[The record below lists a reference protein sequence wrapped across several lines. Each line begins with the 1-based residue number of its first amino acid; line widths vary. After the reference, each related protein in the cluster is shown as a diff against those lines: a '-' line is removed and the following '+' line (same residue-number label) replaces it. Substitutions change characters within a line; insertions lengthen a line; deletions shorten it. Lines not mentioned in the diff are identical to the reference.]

1 MPLPGR
7 ISPYLVQR
15 RLARVMLNA
24 QNNMVAKNNSKETRG
39 TKWREVELK
48 VFATALTDDRNEF
61 ALTLETLALKKSAN
75 FHMFQ
80 NIKKELNV
88 RLQTENIPCSKK
100 GKEKAIETSVVKL
113 RAKYKWLKE
122 QWRKVTDRAKSG
134 SGKSA
139 IDEPEWFTIIDPIFS
154 ETHTELKV
162 ATKAADILNSD
173 DSSEDDEYNE
183 KEDAIEEMKLATGMV
198 PRERKQPLDSSTSSL
213 DASSEQS
220 HLSGNESEEECNR

>member
-1 MPLPGR
+1 
-7 ISPYLVQR
+7 
-15 RLARVMLNA
+15 
-24 QNNMVAKNNSKETRG
+24 MVAKNNSKETRG

-48 VFATALTDDRNEF
+48 VFATVLTDDRNEF

-75 FHMFQ
+75 FHIFQ
-80 NIKKELNV
+80 NIKKELDA

-122 QWRKVTDRAKSG
+122 QWRKFTDRAKSG

-162 ATKAADILNSD
+162 ATKAVDILNSD

-183 KEDAIEEMKLATGMV
+183 KEDTIEEIKLAASMV
-198 PRERKQPLDSSTSSL
+198 PRERKQPLDSSTSSSE
-213 DASSEQS
+213 ASSEQS

>member
-1 MPLPGR
+1 M
-7 ISPYLVQR
+7 
-15 RLARVMLNA
+15 
-24 QNNMVAKNNSKETRG
+24 
-39 TKWREVELK
+39 
-48 VFATALTDDRNEF
+48 
-61 ALTLETLALKKSAN
+61 
-75 FHMFQ
+75 
-80 NIKKELNV
+80 
-88 RLQTENIPCSKK
+88 
-100 GKEKAIETSVVKL
+100 
-113 RAKYKWLKE
+113 KE

-183 KEDAIEEMKLATGMV
+183 KEDTIEEIKLATSMV

-213 DASSEQS
+213 EASSDQS

>member
-1 MPLPGR
+1 MSGR
-7 ISPYLVQR
+7 ISPYLVER

-24 QNNMVAKNNSKETRG
+24 QNNMAAKNNSKETRG
-39 TKWREVELK
+39 RKWREVELK
-48 VFATALTDDRNEF
+48 VFATVLVDDRNEF
-61 ALTLETLALKKSAN
+61 SLTLETLALKKSAN
-75 FHMFQ
+75 FIFFKILRKNSMLLCRRRTYHV
-80 NIKKELNV
+80 L
-88 RLQTENIPCSKK
+88 R
-100 GKEKAIETSVVKL
+100 KEKAIETSVVKL

-122 QWRKVTDRAKSG
+122 QWRKFTDRTKSG

-183 KEDAIEEMKLATGMV
+183 KEDAIEEMKLVTGMV

-213 DASSEQS
+213 EASSEQS

>member
-1 MPLPGR
+1 M
-7 ISPYLVQR
+7 
-15 RLARVMLNA
+15 
-24 QNNMVAKNNSKETRG
+24 
-39 TKWREVELK
+39 
-48 VFATALTDDRNEF
+48 
-61 ALTLETLALKKSAN
+61 
-75 FHMFQ
+75 
-80 NIKKELNV
+80 
-88 RLQTENIPCSKK
+88 QTENIPCSKK

-122 QWRKVTDRAKSG
+122 QRRKFTDRAKSG

-183 KEDAIEEMKLATGMV
+183 KEDAIEEMKLVTGMV

>member
-1 MPLPGR
+1 
-7 ISPYLVQR
+7 
-15 RLARVMLNA
+15 MLNA
-24 QNNMVAKNNSKETRG
+24 QNNMVAKNSSKETRG
-39 TKWREVELK
+39 TKWREVEFK
-48 VFATALTDDRNEF
+48 VFATVLTDDRNEF
-61 ALTLETLALKKSAN
+61 ALTLETLALKKLAN
-75 FHMFQ
+75 FHIFQ
-80 NIKKELNV
+80 NIKKELDA
-88 RLQTENIPCSKK
+88 RLQMENIPCSKK

-122 QWRKVTDRAKSG
+122 QWRKFTDRAKSG

-162 ATKAADILNSD
+162 ATKAANILNSD

-183 KEDAIEEMKLATGMV
+183 KEDTIEEIKLATSMV
-198 PRERKQPLDSSTSSL
+198 PGERKQPLDSSTSSL
-213 DASSEQS
+213 EASSEQS

>member
-1 MPLPGR
+1 M
-7 ISPYLVQR
+7 
-15 RLARVMLNA
+15 
-24 QNNMVAKNNSKETRG
+24 
-39 TKWREVELK
+39 
-48 VFATALTDDRNEF
+48 
-61 ALTLETLALKKSAN
+61 
-75 FHMFQ
+75 
-80 NIKKELNV
+80 
-88 RLQTENIPCSKK
+88 
-100 GKEKAIETSVVKL
+100 
-113 RAKYKWLKE
+113 KE
-122 QWRKVTDRAKSG
+122 QWRKFTDRAKSG

-183 KEDAIEEMKLATGMV
+183 KEDTIEEIKLPTSMV

>member
-1 MPLPGR
+1 MTSFRSHCQVVSTELFPPFVIAPSAKIQFFSFGGKTL
-7 ISPYLVQR
+7 SSQTV
-15 RLARVMLNA
+15 LA
-24 QNNMVAKNNSKETRG
+24 
-39 TKWREVELK
+39 
-48 VFATALTDDRNEF
+48 DDRNKF

-75 FHMFQ
+75 FHIFQ
-80 NIKKELNV
+80 NIKKELDA

-173 DSSEDDEYNE
+173 DSSEDDV
-183 KEDAIEEMKLATGMV
+183 IS
-198 PRERKQPLDSSTSSL
+198 DSP
-213 DASSEQS
+213 E
-220 HLSGNESEEECNR
+220 

>member
-1 MPLPGR
+1 M
-7 ISPYLVQR
+7 
-15 RLARVMLNA
+15 A
-24 QNNMVAKNNSKETRG
+24 AKKNSKVSRG
-39 TKWREVELK
+39 RKWSEVELK
-48 VFATALTDDRNEF
+48 VFASVLADDRNEF

-75 FHMFQ
+75 VHIFEA
-80 NIKKELNV
+80 IKKELDA

-113 RAKYKWLKE
+113 RTKYKWLKE
-122 QWRKVTDRAKSG
+122 RWRKFTDRAKSG

-139 IDEPEWFTIIDPIFS
+139 IDEPEWFTIIDLIFS

-162 ATKAADILNSD
+162 AMKAADVLDSE

-183 KEDAIEEMKLATGMV
+183 KEDKIEEMKLATSMV
-198 PRERKQPLDSSTSSL
+198 PHERKQPLDSSASSL

-220 HLSGNESEEECNR
+220 HLSGNESEGEYNR

>member
-1 MPLPGR
+1 MPGR

-24 QNNMVAKNNSKETRG
+24 QNNMAAKNNSKESRG
-39 TKWREVELK
+39 RKWREVELK
-48 VFATALTDDRNEF
+48 VFATVLADDRNEF
-61 ALTLETLALKKSAN
+61 ALTLETLALNKSAN
-75 FHMFQ
+75 FHIFQ
-80 NIKKELNV
+80 NIKKELDA

-122 QWRKVTDRAKSG
+122 QWRKFTDRTKSG

-173 DSSEDDEYNE
+173 DSSEDDIMRSRTRL
-183 KEDAIEEMKLATGMV
+183 KK
-198 PRERKQPLDSSTSSL
+198 
-213 DASSEQS
+213 
-220 HLSGNESEEECNR
+220 

>member
-1 MPLPGR
+1 M
-7 ISPYLVQR
+7 
-15 RLARVMLNA
+15 A
-24 QNNMVAKNNSKETRG
+24 AKNNSKETRG
-39 TKWREVELK
+39 RKWREVELN
-48 VFATALTDDRNEF
+48 VFATVLADDRNEF
-61 ALTLETLALKKSAN
+61 ALTLETLALKNSAN
-75 FHMFQ
+75 FHIFQ
-80 NIKKELNV
+80 NIKKELDA

-122 QWRKVTDRAKSG
+122 QWRKFTDRTKSG

-183 KEDAIEEMKLATGMV
+183 KEDTIEEIKLATCMV

-213 DASSEQS
+213 EASSEQS
-220 HLSGNESEEECNR
+220 HLSRNESEEECNR

>member
-1 MPLPGR
+1 M
-7 ISPYLVQR
+7 
-15 RLARVMLNA
+15 A
-24 QNNMVAKNNSKETRG
+24 AKNNSKETRG
-39 TKWREVELK
+39 RKWREVELK
-48 VFATALTDDRNEF
+48 VFATVLADDRNEF

-75 FHMFQ
+75 FHIFQ
-80 NIKKELNV
+80 NIKKELDA
-88 RLQTENIPCSKK
+88 RLQMENIPCSKK

-183 KEDAIEEMKLATGMV
+183 KEDAIEEMKLVTGMV

-213 DASSEQS
+213 EASSDQS

>member
-1 MPLPGR
+1 
-7 ISPYLVQR
+7 
-15 RLARVMLNA
+15 MLNA

-39 TKWREVELK
+39 TKWRKVELK
-48 VFATALTDDRNEF
+48 VFATVLTDDRNEF

-75 FHMFQ
+75 FHIFQ
-80 NIKKELNV
+80 NIKKELNA
-88 RLQTENIPCSKK
+88 RLQTENIPCSKE

-183 KEDAIEEMKLATGMV
+183 KEDTIEEIKLATSMV

-213 DASSEQS
+213 EASSEQS

>member
-1 MPLPGR
+1 
-7 ISPYLVQR
+7 
-15 RLARVMLNA
+15 
-24 QNNMVAKNNSKETRG
+24 MVAKNNSKETRG

-100 GKEKAIETSVVKL
+100 GKEKAIETSVVK

-122 QWRKVTDRAKSG
+122 QWRKFTDRTKSG

-183 KEDAIEEMKLATGMV
+183 KEDTIEEIKLATSMV

>member
-1 MPLPGR
+1 MPGR

-15 RLARVMLNA
+15 QLARVMLNA

-48 VFATALTDDRNEF
+48 VFATVLTDDRNEF

-75 FHMFQ
+75 FHIFQ
-80 NIKKELNV
+80 NIKKELDA

-113 RAKYKWLKE
+113 QTKYKWLKE
-122 QWRKVTDRAKSG
+122 QWRKFTDRAKSG
-134 SGKSA
+134 SGKST
-139 IDEPEWFTIIDPIFS
+139 IDEPDWFTIIDPIFS

-183 KEDAIEEMKLATGMV
+183 KEDAIEEMKLVTGMV

>member
-122 QWRKVTDRAKSG
+122 QRRKVTDRAKSG

-183 KEDAIEEMKLATGMV
+183 KEDAIEEMKLVTGMV

>member
-1 MPLPGR
+1 
-7 ISPYLVQR
+7 
-15 RLARVMLNA
+15 
-24 QNNMVAKNNSKETRG
+24 MVAKNSSKETRG
-39 TKWREVELK
+39 TKWREVEFK
-48 VFATALTDDRNEF
+48 VFATVLTDDRNEF
-61 ALTLETLALKKSAN
+61 ALTLETLALKKLAN
-75 FHMFQ
+75 FHIFQ
-80 NIKKELNV
+80 NIKKELDA
-88 RLQTENIPCSKK
+88 RLQMENIPCSKK

-122 QWRKVTDRAKSG
+122 QWRKFTDRAKSG

-162 ATKAADILNSD
+162 ATKAANILNSD

-183 KEDAIEEMKLATGMV
+183 KEDTIEEIKLATSMV
-198 PRERKQPLDSSTSSL
+198 PGERKQPLDSSTSSL
-213 DASSEQS
+213 EASSEQS

>member
-1 MPLPGR
+1 MPGR

-15 RLARVMLNA
+15 QLARVMLNA

-48 VFATALTDDRNEF
+48 VFVTVLTDDRNEF

-75 FHMFQ
+75 FHIFQ
-80 NIKKELNV
+80 NIKKELNA

-113 RAKYKWLKE
+113 RTKYKWLKE
-122 QWRKVTDRAKSG
+122 QWRKFTDRAKSG

-154 ETHTELKV
+154 KTHTELKV
-162 ATKAADILNSD
+162 AAKAADILNSD
-173 DSSEDDEYNE
+173 DSSEDDEYLIDNY
-183 KEDAIEEMKLATGMV
+183 
-198 PRERKQPLDSSTSSL
+198 
-213 DASSEQS
+213 
-220 HLSGNESEEECNR
+220 